1 MSGRAGLPSVTWSL
15 DVDADDA
22 DDAAGTQGEI
32 VLCQGRS
39 LDRHQ
44 GRLRPCALS
53 AVARVRGTHG
63 LAADLCARHAR
74 MATDRMHLVREWLL
88 LAERERR
95 AGAPTRLT

>member
-1 MSGRAGLPSVTWSL
+1 MWSL
-15 DVDADDA
+15 DVDADESMV
-22 DDAAGTQGEI
+22 QEEV

-44 GRLRPCALS
+44 ARLRPCALR

-63 LAADLCARHAR
+63 LAADLCARHTR
-74 MATDRMHLVREWLL
+74 MATDRLHLVRDWLL
-88 LAERERR
+88 LAESER

>member
-1 MSGRAGLPSVTWSL
+1 MSGRAGLPGVTWSL
-15 DVDADDA
+15 DVDADESMV
-22 DDAAGTQGEI
+22 QEEV

-44 GRLRPCALS
+44 GRLRPCALR

-63 LAADLCARHAR
+63 LAADLCARHTR
-74 MATDRMHLVREWLL
+74 MATDRLHLVRDWLL

-95 AGAPTRLT
+95 ASAPTRLT